1 MKAKDKAKELV
12 NGYRILLMN
21 EDTECGNEIL
31 CTSISKKC
39 TLVAVDEIIKVLED
53 LSNDEVSYIYEVA
66 YWHEVKFEINKL

>member
-1 MKAKDKAKELV
+1 MRYYVQPLQ
-12 NGYRILLMN
+12 
-21 EDTECGNEIL
+21 
-31 CTSISKKC
+31 KKC